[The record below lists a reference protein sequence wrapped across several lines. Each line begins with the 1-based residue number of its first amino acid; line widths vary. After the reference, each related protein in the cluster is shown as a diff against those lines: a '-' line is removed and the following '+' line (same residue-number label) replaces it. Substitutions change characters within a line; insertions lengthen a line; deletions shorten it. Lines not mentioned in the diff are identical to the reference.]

1 MTLDMKKFAGSA
13 FIKLESVGDGV
24 LIKTIIDV
32 TEGQFGRPVLTFAD
46 GSRLTLNKTNVG
58 ALLTFGDSSKDWLG
72 KRIEIFAGV
81 VSYNGSDT
89 DSVRVRAHASPA
101 SKKKKEGGDPEDE
114 LDREIPF

>member
-32 TEGQFGRPVLTFAD
+32 TEGQFGRPVLTFSD

-72 KRIEIFAGV
+72 KRVEIYAGV

-89 DSVRVRAHASPA
+89 NSVRVKPASSA
-101 SKKKKEGGDPEDE
+101 SKKKQDDGPDP
-114 LDREIPF
+114 LDQEIPF